1 MRRNH
6 NHVDMLTFDHQHDVS
21 NHVIADFDTG
31 TGLDPFANKS
41 GVGRGQ
47 RSLRITLRL
56 VEVLRFREGDVF
68 VPIGSMGITFR
79 R

>member
-1 MRRNH
+1 
-6 NHVDMLTFDHQHDVS
+6 MLTFDRQHDVS

-31 TGLDPFANKS
+31 AGIDPLETRAASHLANCRSALPSALWRYSVS
-41 GVGRGQ
+41 GKE
-47 RSLRITLRL
+47 T
-56 VEVLRFREGDVF
+56 VF